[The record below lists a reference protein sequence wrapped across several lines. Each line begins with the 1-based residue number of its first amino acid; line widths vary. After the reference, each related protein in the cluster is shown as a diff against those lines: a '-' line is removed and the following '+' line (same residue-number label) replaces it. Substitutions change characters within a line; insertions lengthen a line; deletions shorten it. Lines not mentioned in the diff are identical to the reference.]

1 MGDTNLW
8 RDRNKV
14 FVAGIPTNVDD
25 NGLYEKFKPFGEMH
39 QSKVVYDNRT
49 GKSKGFGFVTFCDYL
64 HALEAVEKL
73 NQSKWDKRTLNVR
86 FLNPKT
92 GGAAPGA
99 TPGGGLTPGAS
110 LGAAAATAPRPT
122 KVIGPR
128 PDGCTTV
135 YVGNLAYDI
144 TEEVLRKV
152 FDKCGSIR
160 AVRFAEHIQTKE
172 FRGFG
177 YVQFHEEPACEQAIK
192 LDGMIVMGRPMN
204 IDYGSRDENTAKARE
219 DLQKKLKK
227 GICNKFQSGQCD
239 RGDDCKFAHILKD
252 QDAEELI
259 QPADRPVGVTYT
271 EDAAPPATNA
281 SPDAP
286 VCINFQKGK
295 CKRGSAC
302 NFQHLG
308 AAAATH
314 SEDAG
319 AVENEAE
326 DAPAPVAAVAEP
338 VGEETSA
345 DADAPVCQNY
355 QKNKCKRGAACRFR
369 HVLVPQ
375 EPEEYQPPAAPVRVI
390 RPTDVVP
397 EVAVCQNYMRGR
409 CMRGASCRFAH
420 TGHVAAA
427 MAQPVEEEVS
437 FYQKRFQSICYNWQN
452 ARSCVRGDKCPF
464 QHEGADTEAA
474 PAAAASTSSKKSKK
488 QDKAAEPVE
497 EEEAEEEEAKKDKK
511 HKEKKVKK
519 SKKRKSADS
528 DAEDSEDKKEK
539 KKHKKKKSKSD

>member
-14 FVAGIPTNVDD
+14 FVAGIPTHVDD

-92 GGAAPGA
+92 GSAGAPAA
-99 TPGGGLTPGAS
+99 AAGGLTPGAS
-110 LGAAAATAPRPT
+110 LGAAAATAPRQT
-122 KVIGPR
+122 KIIGPR
-128 PDGCTTV
+128 PEGCTTV

-227 GICNKFQSGQCD
+227 GICNKFQTGQCD

-271 EDAAPPATNA
+271 EEAPPATNA
-281 SPDAP
+281 SFDAP

-308 AAAATH
+308 AAAASH
-314 SEDAG
+314 SKDAG
-319 AVENEAE
+319 DVEQETEA
-326 DAPAPVAAVAEP
+326 APAPVAAEP
-338 VGEETSA
+338 VVEETSA

-375 EPEEYQPPAAPVRVI
+375 EPEEYQPRAAPVRVV

-397 EVAVCQNYMRGR
+397 EVAVCQNYKRGR
-409 CMRGASCRFAH
+409 CTRGASCRFAH

-427 MAQPVEEEVS
+427 VAQPVEEEVS

-452 ARSCVRGDKCPF
+452 ARSCIRGDKCPF
-464 QHEGADTEAA
+464 QHEGADTEA
-474 PAAAASTSSKKSKK
+474 PAVSNKKSLK
-488 QDKAAEPVE
+488 QEETEPADTVE
-497 EEEAEEEEAKKDKK
+497 EEEATKEKK

-528 DAEDSEDKKEK
+528 DSESEVKKK
-539 KKHKKKKSKSD
+539 KKHKQKKSD